1 MFAYK
6 RLNYLLDEY
15 RPRLLLEVLLGDGL
29 MSIDE
34 FLRSDKAQEPQTIR
48 SAIALKFA
56 IASCLRTPCLV
67 Q

>member
-15 RPRLLLEVLLGDGL
+15 RPRLLLEVFLGDGL

-34 FLRSDKAQEPQTIR
+34 FLRFDKAQEPRTIR
-48 SAIALKFA
+48 SAIVLKFA
-56 IASCLRTPCLV
+56 IASYLRTPCLAR
-67 Q
+67 